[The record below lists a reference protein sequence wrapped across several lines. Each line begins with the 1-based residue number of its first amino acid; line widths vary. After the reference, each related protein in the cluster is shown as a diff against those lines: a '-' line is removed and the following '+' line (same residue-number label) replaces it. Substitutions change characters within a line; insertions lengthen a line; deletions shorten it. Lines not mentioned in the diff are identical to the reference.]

1 MTYRE
6 ATEYL
11 LGTINESISRRQP
24 QRLERMAT
32 LLGHLGNPQLRYKTI
47 HVGGTSGKGSTA
59 TMLAAALTASGKH
72 TGLHTKPHLTS
83 MTERARVDGR
93 ALSEE
98 EFAAILES
106 MQPAI
111 DATTSESG
119 RPSYYETLLA
129 LAFVAFEQRSVEIAA
144 IEVGIGGT
152 LDGTNLI
159 APEVSIVTNVGLDHT
174 EILGETLEEIARD
187 KAGIAK
193 PFVPLVSDARAPGR
207 AVIEA
212 VCAQV
217 GAPFF
222 GVDEHATLS
231 RRPGARYG
239 QSFAVHTGEAVYEL
253 SLPVLGGFQQ
263 RNAATAIVAL
273 ERLRPEL
280 RPSVAD
286 VEQAFAGLVIPGR
299 MEFFPAFP
307 GVVFDVAH
315 NPDKAQNLAEALAE
329 TFPERRFSFV
339 VALSESKDAVGVL
352 RPFFKLSASFIFTS
366 FEAPGRTAASP
377 QRLLNI
383 AEQAGISARAIA
395 DPIEA
400 LAIARRNADASHVVV
415 VTGST
420 YVVATLRD
428 WWLANVGE
436 RSRN

>member
-1 MTYRE
+1 MTYKE

-11 LGTINESISRRQP
+11 LGTINESVSRSHP

-32 LLGHLGNPQLRYKTI
+32 LLRHLGDPQLRYPTV

-59 TMLAAALTASGKH
+59 TMLAAAFTASGKR

-83 MTERARVDGR
+83 MTERVRLDGR
-93 ALSEE
+93 PLSEE
-98 EFAAILES
+98 EFAAVLES
-106 MQPAI
+106 MLSAI
-111 DATTSESG
+111 EATAADIG

-129 LAFVAFEQRSVEIAA
+129 IAFVAFAQENVDVAA
-144 IEVGIGGT
+144 IEVGVGGS

-159 APEVSIVTNVGLDHT
+159 QPEVSIVTNVGLDHT

-193 PFVPLVSDARAPGR
+193 PGIALVSDASEPAR
-207 AVIEA
+207 AVIQSA
-212 VCAQV
+212 CLQA

-222 GVDEHATLS
+222 GVGENATLTP
-231 RRPGARYG
+231 RPGERYG
-239 QSFAVHTGEAVYEL
+239 QSFAVRTAEASYEL

-280 RPSVAD
+280 RPSVGD
-286 VEQAFAGLVIPGR
+286 VERAFATLVIPGR
-299 MEFFPAFP
+299 MEFFPGFP
-307 GVVFDVAH
+307 GIVFDVAH
-315 NPDKAQNLAEALAE
+315 NPDKARSLAAALAE
-329 TFPERRFSFV
+329 TFPDRRFAFV
-339 VALSESKDAVGVL
+339 VALSETKDAVGVL
-352 RPFFKLSASFIFTS
+352 QPFFNLSASFVFTS
-366 FEAPGRTAASP
+366 FDAPGRTATSP

-383 AEQAGISARAIA
+383 AERAGISARAIA

-420 YVVATLRD
+420 FVVATLRD

-436 RSRN
+436 RSRS